1 VYECNSIFL
10 SLFEYSNKLLLV
22 DDEALSNNIY
32 EAKKFLHGMKFKYE
46 KYLTYQNDCI
56 LF

>member
-10 SLFEYSNKLLLV
+10 SLFEYINKLLLV

-32 EAKKFLHGMKFKYE
+32 EAKKFLHDMKFKYE